1 MYRLSITAGAIVSVM
16 MSSAAL
22 AQSSPCASL
31 AVGKPPYAEMPY
43 QPAPATAVPPS
54 PMNEAAGSRQTPPPP
69 PSVAADLPIS
79 KEPNKGS
86 AILDLKPLPCSTG
99 QNN

>member
-43 QPAPATAVPPS
+43 QPAPATTVAPS
-54 PMNEAAGSRQTPPPP
+54 PINNAPGAQPTSPPA
-69 PSVAADLPIS
+69 PSITDLPAADPS
-79 KEPNKGS
+79 RTGS
-86 AILDLKPLPCSTG
+86 SNLELKPLPCTTQG
-99 QNN
+99 N